1 MQGRGRRQKAFSV
14 AEKVDNLLKKIRH
27 SDRVEIWS
35 VVKRDKIEEKENERY
50 HRMTNLKNYVTEIL
64 YQSFVGP
71 LSDVPDHRWT
81 RRT

>member
-50 HRMTNLKNYVTEIL
+50 HRVIKPKNPGTEIL
-64 YQSFVGP
+64 YQSLVGP
-71 LSDVPDHRWT
+71 FSDVPDHRWT

>member
-27 SDRVEIWS
+27 SDRVGIWS
-35 VVKRDKIEEKENERY
+35 VVKRDEIEEKENERY
-50 HRMTNLKNYVTEIL
+50 HRMTNLKNYGTEIL
-64 YQSFVGP
+64 HQSLVGP
-71 LSDVPDHRWT
+71 FSDVPGHRWT